1 MYIVVLMTG
10 ILLGMILYSMLSANR
25 INEMQSLIDTSR
37 KSLANA
43 ENRVFERNKLIR
55 IQSKEIEELKSKIVD
70 LENNIELLANNSKCK
85 KIKKLLI
92 ATKLTNNF

>member
-1 MYIVVLMTG
+1 MYIVSLIIG
-10 ILLGMILYSMLSANR
+10 IFLGMILYSMLSVNR
-25 INEMQSLIDTSR
+25 INEMQSLIDASR

-43 ENRVFERNKLIR
+43 EDRVLERNRLIR

-85 KIKKLLI
+85 KIKEVI
-92 ATKLTNNF
+92 NSDETNK

>member
-1 MYIVVLMTG
+1 
-10 ILLGMILYSMLSANR
+10 MLSANR

-43 ENRVFERNKLIR
+43 ENRVSKRNKLIR

-85 KIKKLLI
+85 KLKEVINSDQ
-92 ATKLTNNF
+92 TNE

>member
-25 INEMQSLIDTSR
+25 INEMQSLIDISR

-43 ENRVFERNKLIR
+43 ENRVLERNKLIR
-55 IQSKEIEELKSKIVD
+55 IQSKEIEELKAKIVD
-70 LENNIELLANNSKCK
+70 LENNLELLVNNSKCK
-85 KIKKLLI
+85 KLKELV
-92 ATKLTNNF
+92 TDNQSEN

>member
-10 ILLGMILYSMLSANR
+10 ILLGMILYSMLSVNR
-25 INEMQSLIDTSR
+25 VNEMQSLIVASR

-43 ENRVFERNKLIR
+43 ENRVAKRNKLIR

-85 KIKKLLI
+85 KLKELV
-92 ATKLTNNF
+92 NDSESEN